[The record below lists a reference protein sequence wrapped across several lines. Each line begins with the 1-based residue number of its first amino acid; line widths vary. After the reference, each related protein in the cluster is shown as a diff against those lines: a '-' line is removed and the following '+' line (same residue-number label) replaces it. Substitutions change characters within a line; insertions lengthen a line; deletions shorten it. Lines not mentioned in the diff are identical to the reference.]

1 MALSTFNRVAL
12 MKRGSSRLSLNV
24 GGTET
29 RVLKVH
35 PERPEPEKIRIAAHV
50 IRDGGLVAFPTE
62 TVYGLGANALD
73 DRAVLRIF
81 EAKKR
86 PADNPLI
93 VHIANT
99 DDIYLLAERLPKG
112 AEVLMNEFWPGPLTL
127 LVPRSEL
134 VPDATTAGLATVAIR
149 MPSHPIARALIAEAD
164 VPIAAPSANLAGRPS
179 PTTAKHV
186 LDDLSGRIDIVIDG
200 GAIGFGVESTV
211 LDLTAKVPTVL
222 RPGPITVE
230 ELIQVLGKIE
240 VHRVAKAEAPTEVV
254 VARAPGMKHKHYAPK
269 AEVTVIEGSPDDMVS
284 KIQELAGKHKHAGKK
299 VGIMATTETANRY
312 RADVVKVVGVRQKP
326 RTIAKNLFK
335 ALREFD
341 EEGVD
346 VVLTEGLE
354 PTGIGLAVMNR
365 LRKAAGYNIV
375 RVA

>member
-1 MALSTFNRVAL
+1 MVQ
-12 MKRGSSRLSLNV
+12 KI
-24 GGTET
+24 ET
-29 RVLKVH
+29 IVLKVH
-35 PERPEPEKIRIAAHV
+35 PERPEPEKIRIAAQV

-73 DRAVLRIF
+73 DRAALRIF

-93 VHIANT
+93 VHIANN
-99 DDIYLLAERLPKG
+99 DDINLLAERLPK
-112 AEVLMNEFWPGPLTL
+112 EVEMLTDNFWPGPLTL
-127 LVPRSEL
+127 LVPKSEL
-134 VPDATTAGLATVAIR
+134 VPDTTTAGLATVAIR
-149 MPSHPIARALIAEAD
+149 MPSHPVARALIAEAD

-200 GAIGFGVESTV
+200 GAVGFGVESTV

-222 RPGPITVE
+222 RPGPVTVE
-230 ELIQVLGKIE
+230 KLSQVLGEVE

-269 AEVTVIEGSPDDMVS
+269 AEVTVIEGSLEGMVS
-284 KIQELAGKHKHAGKK
+284 KIQELAGEHERAGKK
-299 VGIMATTETANRY
+299 VGIMATSETANRY
-312 RADVVKVVGVRQKP
+312 RADVVKVVGARQRPK
-326 RTIAKNLFK
+326 TVAKNLFK
-335 ALREFD
+335 ALRGFD
-341 EEGVD
+341 EEGVE
-346 VVLTEGLE
+346 VVLAEGLE

-365 LRKAAGYNIV
+365 LRKAAGHNIV
-375 RVA
+375 RVT